1 MAEGGFR
8 ERHQSVSH
16 YEANT
21 NLGSFAANTGAGLA
35 TGGRRRSS
43 VAFAGSI
50 SGAAGQQG
58 ENVLNMQ
65 DETLRKMSV
74 AVPNL
79 AELSTDAKAGAES
92 ERKMSFREGV
102 RLYPKAMFFSF
113 GLSLAVIMEGYDT
126 WLLGNF
132 FGMEAFA
139 KKYGAPAG
147 IVDGVQTYQ
156 VSATWQTA
164 ISNSTATAQI
174 LGLFFNGIIS
184 ERIGYRK
191 TMMGS
196 AKREETQGS
205 SNYQFLL
212 GEIFPETEL
221 PTLNAILAA
230 ADGLF
235 EIVTLRNDRD
245 DYARTCD
252 TWAKRLAVRR
262 REATEAAGEAIVAP
276 LPALPQIVRY
286 PLSRGPYAFVAHRLP
301 SAG

>member
-8 ERHQSVSH
+8 ERHKSVSN

-79 AELSTDAKAGAES
+79 AELSTDARAGAES

-139 KKYGAPAG
+139 KKYGGPAG

-156 VSATWQTA
+156 ISATWQTA
-164 ISNSTATAQI
+164 ISNSTAAAQI
-174 LGLFFNGIIS
+174 IGLFFNGIIS

-191 TMMGS
+191 TMMGALFAITCFIFVTFFAVNIHMLLAGYVLS
-196 AKREETQGS
+196 GLPWYVKSLCFFGVSIANYAVQGAS
-205 SNYQFLL
+205 SKL
-212 GEIFPETEL
+212 
-221 PTLNAILAA
+221 
-230 ADGLF
+230 
-235 EIVTLRNDRD
+235 
-245 DYARTCD
+245 
-252 TWAKRLAVRR
+252 
-262 REATEAAGEAIVAP
+262 
-276 LPALPQIVRY
+276 
-286 PLSRGPYAFVAHRLP
+286 
-301 SAG
+301 

>member
-8 ERHQSVSH
+8 ERHKSVSN

-43 VAFAGSI
+43 VAFAGSV

-79 AELSTDAKAGAES
+79 AELSTDARAGADS

-139 KKYGAPAG
+139 KKYGGPAG

-156 VSATWQTA
+156 ISATWQTA
-164 ISNSTATAQI
+164 ISNSTAAAQI
-174 LGLFFNGIIS
+174 IGLFFNGIIS

-191 TMMGS
+191 TMMGALFAITCFIFVTFFAVNIHMLLAGYVLS
-196 AKREETQGS
+196 GLPWYVKS
-205 SNYQFLL
+205 LCFLEVQSLTMLFKGHLPNSDHDVCCRGYSGHASTILDYLCQLVL
-212 GEIFPETEL
+212 GHWP
-221 PTLNAILAA
+221 
-230 ADGLF
+230 ADRIWYSQRF
-235 EIVTLRNDRD
+235 
-245 DYARTCD
+245 C
-252 TWAKRLAVRR
+252 
-262 REATEAAGEAIVAP
+262 
-276 LPALPQIVRY
+276 
-286 PLSRGPYAFVAHRLP
+286 
-301 SAG
+301 